1 MADKQAEKPQR
12 ARGQEPLRTVEELMA
27 ATGTAPEWHAC
38 ACARRGWAVGKQVT
52 EAAYRAAVRES
63 MEAPLDG

>member
-12 ARGQEPLRTVEELMA
+12 AREPLRPVEELMA

-38 ACARRGWAVGKQVT
+38 ACARRGWARGKQVT
-52 EAAYRAAVRES
+52 AAAYRAAVRES
-63 MEAPLDG
+63 QEAPIDG